1 MEQMVGGFISDLE
14 LLSRKENVSTVMRVA
29 GLGRLW
35 ALVSTAWCCVCLPGN
50 ECGSDHTLAHLSSP
64 RSISELISQGMEVG

>member
-35 ALVSTAWCCVCLPGN
+35 ALVSTVWCCVSTW
-50 ECGSDHTLAHLSSP
+50 E
-64 RSISELISQGMEVG
+64 